1 MIKLRLLK
9 NILVYLIII
18 VLFSI
23 LCLISLSS
31 FIKSQYINS
40 KIKEL
45 TDLSST
51 IQTVIEPLFEQEN
64 WLELENLIKEI
75 FNQSETR
82 ISIILTD
89 GKVIA
94 ETFKDLS
101 EMESHFNRPEVKV
114 ALQGEIAH
122 RIRYSSTTKEDMLYV
137 AIPVFIENNLK
148 AIIRLS
154 TFLEELNFILSRLR
168 NMIVLVSV
176 LMILLSMGIAYLVDH
191 KTKRTMKEL
200 IQGFREVG
208 EGHLETRI
216 LLPSREP
223 EINELINQFNRMTVK
238 LSQIIRGLS
247 QQREE
252 LSSIIA
258 SVPSGIALVDEEGR
272 IILSN
277 SHFDKIFSSYSYD
290 SKDKY
295 FWEILRENKLNQK
308 VSELIEKKRNFS
320 TEFELNGNIYLGKG
334 TYLDQKSKSVL
345 VLYDITTS
353 RKLEQ
358 LKKEL
363 VTNISHE
370 LRTPL
375 TSIKG
380 YLETLKGASA
390 RDREK
395 YLSIIK
401 RNLER
406 IINMVNDLLF
416 LSELEDKEGKVHLEK
431 VDLGEIVVN
440 MHKIFALSLKDKN
453 LRFNINIP
461 LDLPKIEADQFKIEQ
476 MFINL
481 IDNAIKFTDKGGIT
495 ISLELITEQRIKIE
509 VADTG
514 IGLKKEELSRVFERF
529 YVANRARSRKEGGT
543 GLGLSIVK
551 HIVLLHQGD
560 IEIDSQPG
568 LGTKVKV
575 ILPINPI
582 LS

>member
-1 MIKLRLLK
+1 MRLLK